1 MVKILVVILIS
12 IFHLYSAQLPTC
24 DLNCPAD
31 TNCYSHVED
40 ALNCLQSMPL
50 NQEWVNATIDALVQS
65 LQNFGF
71 LSLYKSTG
79 PPYSINLDVM
89 NELLTAQSL
98 ANNNKFINDL
108 EFQEYLQQI
117 FQSTLD
123 AHTRY
128 SKPYR
133 YNVTFL
139 QPFSFNMTLIRNPN
153 DLVMDEPRLFTI
165 SNLFTDIYK

>member
-1 MVKILVVILIS
+1 
-12 IFHLYSAQLPTC
+12 
-24 DLNCPAD
+24 
-31 TNCYSHVED
+31 
-40 ALNCLQSMPL
+40 
-50 NQEWVNATIDALVQS
+50 
-65 LQNFGF
+65 
-71 LSLYKSTG
+71 
-79 PPYSINLDVM
+79 M